1 MRYKVIYISMLL
13 SAFLFGFAFYF
24 AIIYIPFTYF
34 LLDNEYIITILSTII
49 GIFVALLNFK
59 TIFRILN
66 KFTYHLIGF
75 RLD

>member
-1 MRYKVIYISMLL
+1 MLL

-34 LLDNEYIITILSTII
+34 LLGNEHIVTLLSTTI
-49 GIFVALLNFK
+49 GIFIALVNLK
-59 TIFRILN
+59 TIFRVLN